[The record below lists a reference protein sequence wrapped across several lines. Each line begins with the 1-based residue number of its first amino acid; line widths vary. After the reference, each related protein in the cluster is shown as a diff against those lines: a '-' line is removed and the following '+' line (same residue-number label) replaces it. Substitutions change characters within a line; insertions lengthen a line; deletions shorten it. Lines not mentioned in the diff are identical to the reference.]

1 MAAPVL
7 AEEDPTPPVTEETPA
22 VDEEKPANDQSDEP
36 KVSLYN
42 FVSTSIH
49 YVV

>member
-1 MAAPVL
+1 MAAPGL
-7 AEEDPTPPVTEETPA
+7 AEEVPTPPVTEETPA

-36 KVSLYN
+36 KVSVNN